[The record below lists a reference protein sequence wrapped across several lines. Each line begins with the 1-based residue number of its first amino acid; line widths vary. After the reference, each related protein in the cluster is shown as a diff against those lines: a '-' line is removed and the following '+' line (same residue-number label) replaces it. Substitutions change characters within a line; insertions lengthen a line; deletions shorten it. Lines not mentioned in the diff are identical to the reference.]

1 MPLETTNL
9 LRSVIQPHRDKKLF
23 IALAAEITRWEE
35 VIESARYHGVLPMLY
50 SKLQGL
56 EEVIP
61 SNAMDLARSEYERNA
76 FHCIANAA
84 ELLAVLGEFT
94 ANGIAAMPFKGVAL
108 AASAYKDL
116 TARAAGDLDL
126 LIYRQDLHQATDI
139 LKQRG
144 YELKTNVL
152 EDGSPEG
159 TDCFEFHFE
168 RPTDGL
174 VLELRW
180 RLELTRHLRRDF
192 GMTWVWPQ
200 HRMADLAG
208 AQIPNLDPVSALL
221 VLCMHGS
228 KHGWRRLIWICDV
241 AKLIESEP
249 KLDWDFA
256 RWEARRVGLFRCLA
270 LGVLLA
276 NRCAGA
282 QVPPDVLREL
292 SEDRRARTIAE
303 FLDNHVAQEPGRM
316 PDGLI
321 PYNIRL
327 LDFRDRARAVLSPG
341 FLRPRERDRAFI
353 KLPKALDPLYFLIRP
368 LRLLLD
374 RSGR

>member
-1 MPLETTNL
+1 
-9 LRSVIQPHRDKKLF
+9 
-23 IALAAEITRWEE
+23 
-35 VIESARYHGVLPMLY
+35 
-50 SKLQGL
+50 
-56 EEVIP
+56 
-61 SNAMDLARSEYERNA
+61 
-76 FHCIANAA
+76 
-84 ELLAVLGEFT
+84 
-94 ANGIAAMPFKGVAL
+94 
-108 AASAYKDL
+108 
-116 TARAAGDLDL
+116 
-126 LIYRQDLHQATDI
+126 
-139 LKQRG
+139 
-144 YELKTNVL
+144 
-152 EDGSPEG
+152 
-159 TDCFEFHFE
+159 
-168 RPTDGL
+168 
-174 VLELRW
+174 
-180 RLELTRHLRRDF
+180 LRRDF